1 VNLYAGLKDARDQ
14 KEVAFLAQLMLE
26 MGSGRTNVA
35 ADMASMRIREIVL
48 AQREGGSWDKA
59 SVVSLQPGQHGG
71 HAVIPDGAFEA

>member
-1 VNLYAGLKDARDQ
+1 
-14 KEVAFLAQLMLE
+14 
-26 MGSGRTNVA
+26 
-35 ADMASMRIREIVL
+35 MASMRIREIVL